1 LESFLDPNDWRRL
14 QRKDE
19 GLVFTPLTIRNG
31 VRVGTRE
38 LICDT
43 MRLRPDYLTVKP
55 HALVS
60 KVLLNAEN
68 RATGVEFLD
77 GEHLYR
83 ADPRA
88 RLDVPPRAARRT
100 VRARKEVILAAGA
113 FNTPQLLMLSGIG
126 PPEELRRHHIDVR
139 VPLPGVGKRLQDR
152 YEIGVVHEVPDDFQI
167 LRNATFTV
175 NDPEFQEWRDGHG
188 LYTTNG
194 SVVAIV
200 KRSNYGQ
207 PHPDLYLFGIPGHF
221 TGYRPSYSLRAR
233 THKRSF
239 TWVVLKGHT
248 NNTGGEVLL
257 NSSDPWE
264 PPRINFHYFDE
275 GNDYYGDDLDA
286 VVAGVEFVRKISRRS
301 ASFLIEQIPARK
313 SARAH
318 RSANS
323 SRVIAGVTT
332 PAAHVRLG
340 TVVTRARFSTVVSAC
355 EGRRVFASWT
365 LPYSRR
371 SPASSF

>member
-1 LESFLDPNDWRRL
+1 MS
-14 QRKDE
+14 
-19 GLVFTPLTIRNG
+19 G
-31 VRVGTRE
+31 
-38 LICDT
+38 
-43 MRLRPDYLTVKP
+43 
-55 HALVS
+55 S
-60 KVLLNAEN
+60 
-68 RATGVEFLD
+68 
-77 GEHLYR
+77 
-83 ADPRA
+83 
-88 RLDVPPRAARRT
+88 
-100 VRARKEVILAAGA
+100 GA
-113 FNTPQLLMLSGIG
+113 KNY
-126 PPEELRRHHIDVR
+126 E
-139 VPLPGVGKRLQDR
+139 DR

-257 NSSDPWE
+257 NSSDPCE
-264 PPRINFHYFDE
+264 PPRINFHYFEE
-275 GNDYYGDDLDA
+275 GNDQYGDDLDA

-301 ASFLIEQIPARK
+301 ATFLIEQIPGSQVRSRAQIGEFIKANCWGHHACGTCKIGRSGDGSAVLDSRFGVRGTK
-313 SARAH
+313 GLRVADASVFPKIPGFFILSAVCMIAEKASEVVLEDARA
-318 RSANS
+318 
-323 SRVIAGVTT
+323 G
-332 PAAHVRLG
+332 
-340 TVVTRARFSTVVSAC
+340 
-355 EGRRVFASWT
+355 
-365 LPYSRR
+365 
-371 SPASSF
+371 